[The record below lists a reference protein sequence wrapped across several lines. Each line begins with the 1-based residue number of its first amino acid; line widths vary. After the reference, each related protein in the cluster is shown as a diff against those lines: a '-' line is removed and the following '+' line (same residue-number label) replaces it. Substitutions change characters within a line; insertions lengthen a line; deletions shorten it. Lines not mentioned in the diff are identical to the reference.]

1 MCKKSR
7 NFARFLAK
15 IDKNFMKQHTL
26 KSSFSFESKGLHTG
40 LQLHA
45 TFLPAEENSGI
56 RICRT
61 DLEGRPTYEAIAD
74 YVTATERGTVLERG
88 AWKVST
94 VEHALSALYA
104 LGVDNCLI
112 EVDGP
117 EMPILDGSAKYYIQA
132 IEKVGLQEQEAEQKV
147 YVVTEPIEYISER
160 GNQMLILPSDH
171 YEAEVTITYSTGLL
185 QEQKAEIKDLKDY
198 KRELSLARTFCFVRE
213 IEPLLRMG
221 LIKGGDLQNALVI
234 YETPMSQEGLDYM
247 TDKLGQPRLDATK
260 LGYLSPLNY
269 PNEPARHKLLDLIG
283 DMSLLGCRIQGKI
296 IALRPGHTFNTQC
309 AKRLRNKMMQ

>member
-1 MCKKSR
+1 MR
-7 NFARFLAK
+7 
-15 IDKNFMKQHTL
+15 QHTL
-26 KSSFSFESKGLHTG
+26 KAPFSFDGKGLHTG
-40 LQLHA
+40 LHIHA
-45 TFLPAEENSGI
+45 TFLPAEENTGV

-104 LGVDNCLI
+104 FGVDNCLI

-117 EMPILDGSAKYYIQA
+117 EMPILDGSAKYYIQS
-132 IEKVGLQEQEAEQKV
+132 IENVGLQEQEAEQKV
-147 YVVTEPIEYISER
+147 FVVTEPIEYISER
-160 GNQMLILPSDH
+160 GNKMLILPCDH
-171 YEAEVTITYSTGLL
+171 YEAGVTVAYDSGILR
-185 QEQKAEIKDLKDY
+185 EQSAEIKDLADY
-198 KRELSLARTFCFVRE
+198 KRELSAARTFCFVRE

-247 TDKLGQPRLDATK
+247 TDKLGQPRLDASK

-283 DMSLLGCRIQGKI
+283 DMSLVGCRIQGKI
-296 IALRPGHTFNTQC
+296 AALRPGHTFNTQC
-309 AKRLRNKMMQ
+309 TKQLRNKILASL

>member
-1 MCKKSR
+1 
-7 NFARFLAK
+7 
-15 IDKNFMKQHTL
+15 MKQHTL

-40 LQLHA
+40 LYLHT
-45 TFLPAEENSGI
+45 TFHPAEANTGI

-61 DLEGRPTYEAIAD
+61 DLKGRPTYEAVAD

-88 AWKVST
+88 SWKVST

-117 EMPILDGSAKYYIQA
+117 EMPILDGSVKHYVKAIQ
-132 IEKVGLQEQEAEQKV
+132 EVGLQEQDAEQKTF
-147 YVVTEPIEYISER
+147 VVTEPIEYISER
-160 GNQMLILPSDH
+160 GSKMMLLPSDK
-171 YEAEVTITYSTGLL
+171 YEIEVTITYPTGLL
-185 QEQKAEIKDLKDY
+185 REQKAELYDLSEY
-198 KRELSLARTFCFVRE
+198 VREVSSARTFCFVRE

-247 TDKLGQPRLDATK
+247 TDKLGQPHLDATK

-309 AKRLRNKMMQ
+309 CKRLRNKIMQ

>member
-1 MCKKSR
+1 
-7 NFARFLAK
+7 
-15 IDKNFMKQHTL
+15 MKQHTL

-40 LQLHA
+40 LYIHA
-45 TFLPAEENSGI
+45 TFLPAEENTGI

-61 DLEGRPTYEAIAD
+61 DLKGCPTYEAVAD

-88 AWKVST
+88 EWKVST

-104 LGVDNCLI
+104 MGVDNCLI
-112 EVDGP
+112 QLDGP
-117 EMPILDGSAKYYIQA
+117 EMPILDGSAKFYVKAIQ
-132 IEKVGLQEQEAEQKV
+132 EVGLQEQKAEQKV
-147 YVVTEPIEYISER
+147 YVVTDSIEYLSEH
-160 GNQMLILPSDH
+160 GNKILILPSDK
-171 YEAEVTITYSTGLL
+171 YEVEVTVAYPSSSFLH
-185 QEQKAEIKDLKDY
+185 EQKAELYNLRDY
-198 KRELSLARTFCFVRE
+198 AHEISSARTFCFVRE

-247 TDKLGQPRLDATK
+247 TDKLGQPHINATK

-269 PNEPARHKLLDLIG
+269 LNEPARHKLLDIIG
-283 DMSLLGCRIQGKI
+283 DLSLVGCRIQGKI

-309 AKRLRNKMMQ
+309 AKRLRNKIYK

>member
-1 MCKKSR
+1 MHISA
-7 NFARFLAK
+7 N
-15 IDKNFMKQHTL
+15 
-26 KSSFSFESKGLHTG
+26 
-40 LQLHA
+40 
-45 TFLPAEENSGI
+45 FLPAEANTGI

-61 DLEGRPTYEAIAD
+61 DLPGKPTYQALAD
-74 YVTATERGTVLERG
+74 YVSATERSTVLERG

-104 LGVDNCLI
+104 MGVDNCLI

-117 EMPILDGSAKYYIQA
+117 EIPILDGSAKLFVKA
-132 IEKVGLQEQEAEQKV
+132 IEQAGLEEQDAEQNV
-147 YVVTEPIEYISER
+147 FVVTEPIRYKSEH
-160 GNQMLILPSDH
+160 GNEMLLIPSDH
-171 YEAEVTITYSTGLL
+171 FALDVTIAYPTGLL
-185 QEQKAEIKDLKDY
+185 RHQQAELDDIADY
-198 KRELSLARTFCFVRE
+198 PREIAVARTFCFVRE
-213 IEPLLRMG
+213 IEPLMRMG

-269 PNEPARHKLLDLIG
+269 QNEPTRHKLLDLIG

-309 AKRLRNKMMQ
+309 CRQLRNKVLADK

>member
-1 MCKKSR
+1 
-7 NFARFLAK
+7 
-15 IDKNFMKQHTL
+15 MKQHTL

-40 LQLHA
+40 LYIHA
-45 TFLPAEENSGI
+45 TFLPAEENTGV

-61 DLEGRPTYEAIAD
+61 DLEGQPTYEAIAD

-117 EMPILDGSAKYYIQA
+117 EMPILDGSAKYYVQA
-132 IEKVGLQEQEAEQKV
+132 IQKVGLQEQEPEQKV
-147 YVVTEPIEYISER
+147 FVVKEPIEYISER
-160 GNQMLILPSDH
+160 GNKMLILPSDK
-171 YEAEVTITYSTGLL
+171 YEVEVTITYPTGLL
-185 QEQKAEIKDLKDY
+185 REQKAELY
-198 KRELSLARTFCFVRE
+198 NLAEYSREISSARTFCFVRE

-269 PNEPARHKLLDLIG
+269 PNEPSRHKLLDIIG
-283 DMSLLGCRIQGKI
+283 DMSLVGCYIQGKI
-296 IALRPGHTFNTQC
+296 MALRPGHTFNTQC
-309 AKRLRNKMMQ
+309 AKQLRNKILANI

>member
-1 MCKKSR
+1 
-7 NFARFLAK
+7 
-15 IDKNFMKQHTL
+15 MKQRTL

-40 LQLHA
+40 LYIHA
-45 TFLPAEENSGI
+45 TFLPAEENTGI

-61 DLEGRPTYEAIAD
+61 DLEGRPTYEAVAD
-74 YVTATERGTVLERG
+74 YVTATVRGTVLERG

-117 EMPILDGSAKYYIQA
+117 EMPILDGSAKYYVQA
-132 IEKVGLQEQEAEQKV
+132 IQKVGLQEQEAEQKV
-147 YVVTEPIEYISER
+147 FVVKEPIEYISER
-160 GNQMLILPSDH
+160 GNKMLILPSDK
-171 YEAEVTITYSTGLL
+171 YEVEVTITYPTGLL
-185 QEQKAEIKDLKDY
+185 REQKAELY
-198 KRELSLARTFCFVRE
+198 NLAEYSREISSARTFCFVRE

-269 PNEPARHKLLDLIG
+269 PNEPSRHKLLDIIG
-283 DMSLLGCRIQGKI
+283 DMSLVGCYIQGKI
-296 IALRPGHTFNTQC
+296 MALRPGHTFNTQC
-309 AKRLRNKMMQ
+309 AKQLRNKILANI